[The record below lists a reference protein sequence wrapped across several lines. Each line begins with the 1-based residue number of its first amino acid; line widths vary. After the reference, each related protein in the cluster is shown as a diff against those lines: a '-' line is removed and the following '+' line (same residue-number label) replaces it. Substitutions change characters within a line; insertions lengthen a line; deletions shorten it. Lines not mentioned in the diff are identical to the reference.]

1 MATKTYGIVQKDN
14 DQLGTDIWRSKDSQ
28 IPMAFRPTIVHTSRA
43 SANGNN
49 LNQTIEA
56 QVPLVR
62 MVDGLAVSSD
72 SFKATFKFS
81 ALQHVVNDAERKEA
95 FDALVSYLTA
105 NKDDIIQG
113 RKPLSSSDFVI
124 TTGV

>member
-1 MATKTYGIVQKDN
+1 MANKTYGIVQKDN

-49 LNQTIEA
+49 LNQTVET

-62 MVDGLAVSSD
+62 LVDGLAVSSD

-81 ALQHVVNDAERKEA
+81 ALQHVVSEEERAEA
-95 FDALVSYLTA
+95 FDALLAYITA
-105 NKDDIIQG
+105 NKNDIIQG
-113 RKPLSSSDFVI
+113 RKPLSSADFVV
-124 TTGV
+124 TTGS